1 MARKRKATGRPKID
15 LPDDLKLRDRIKKD
29 IMDLD
34 PETRASLLSE
44 LKVRDPSTAIPK
56 ERVGE
61 VDGIHDVYVFPLGS
75 RTPCAV
81 VVMSAYDNR
90 HVLAAICT
98 KRPSRTE
105 AVEMAAVALH
115 GEAA

>member
-44 LKVRDPSTAIPK
+44 LKVRDP
-56 ERVGE
+56 
-61 VDGIHDVYVFPLGS
+61 
-75 RTPCAV
+75 
-81 VVMSAYDNR
+81 
-90 HVLAAICT
+90 
-98 KRPSRTE
+98 
-105 AVEMAAVALH
+105 
-115 GEAA
+115 